1 MTLPFAHDD
10 VRRAGEGALDLK
22 GADEVE
28 VVFTGS
34 DSRVT
39 RYANSEITQNI
50 QQSTVRAH
58 VRVAKGRRFASVSTN
73 QLDPHRIED
82 AAVRALE
89 AARHS
94 PEDPAWP
101 GLPNPAE
108 VGRPTSLRRFHAGTA
123 SFSAERRARGVAD
136 ILAVTSGS
144 NAAGVVETSSHA
156 YAVLS
161 SRAVDCFDYYSR
173 CVVSCLADI
182 GEATGYKESSSHS
195 VDDVDPTAVAKAAL
209 EKAEASRAPQDV
221 NTGEYEVVLEPA
233 AVALLMEYLSYA
245 GFGAKQFLDGESFLS
260 TRAGQQIAEG
270 SVTIA
275 DDIHHP
281 KSVGIGF
288 DFEGVPKRRVAVI
301 DHGRAT
307 GPVTDHRTA
316 RKMGTSPTGHY
327 SGSNEFGP
335 YASNLVMEAGD
346 ASLEE
351 LIAGVRRGLLVTRF
365 HYVNVLDRPSVLL
378 TGMTRDGTWLVER
391 GEVAGPVH
399 NLRFT
404 QSVLG
409 VLSSITR
416 IGRDLEA
423 FAPDYGGFGSSVA
436 PGIHCESFDFTSR
449 TSH

>member
-1 MTLPFAHDD
+1 
-10 VRRAGEGALDLK
+10 
-22 GADEVE
+22 
-28 VVFTGS
+28 
-34 DSRVT
+34 
-39 RYANSEITQNI
+39 
-50 QQSTVRAH
+50 
-58 VRVAKGRRFASVSTN
+58 
-73 QLDPHRIED
+73 
-82 AAVRALE
+82 
-89 AARHS
+89 
-94 PEDPAWP
+94 
-101 GLPNPAE
+101 
-108 VGRPTSLRRFHAGTA
+108 
-123 SFSAERRARGVAD
+123 
-136 ILAVTSGS
+136 LA
-144 NAAGVVETSSHA
+144 
-156 YAVLS
+156 
-161 SRAVDCFDYYSR
+161 
-173 CVVSCLADI
+173 
-182 GEATGYKESSSHS
+182 
-195 VDDVDPTAVAKAAL
+195 
-209 EKAEASRAPQDV
+209 
-221 NTGEYEVVLEPA
+221 
-233 AVALLMEYLSYA
+233 YA

-260 TRAGQQIAEG
+260 TRRGQQVAET

-301 DHGRAT
+301 DRGSAT

-335 YASNLVMEAGD
+335 FASNLVMEPGD
-346 ASLEE
+346 GSQED
-351 LIAGVRRGLLVTRF
+351 LIAGVQRGLLVTRF

-378 TGMTRDGTWLVER
+378 TGMTRDGTWLIQR

-409 VLSSITR
+409 ALASVRR